1 VAGRVEARRAFMADV
16 LGIRL
21 KPEVMPLSNLAAA
34 YPPFLLSPSQLLA
47 IR

>member
-1 VAGRVEARRAFMADV
+1 MGDV

-34 YPPFLLSPSQLLA
+34 YPPFLLSPNRLLA
-47 IR
+47 LR